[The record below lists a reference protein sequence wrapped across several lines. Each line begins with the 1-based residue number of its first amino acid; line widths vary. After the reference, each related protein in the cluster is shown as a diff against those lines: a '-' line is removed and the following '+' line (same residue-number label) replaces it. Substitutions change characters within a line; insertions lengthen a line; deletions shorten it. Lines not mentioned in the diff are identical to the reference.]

1 MKKIITIIGARP
13 QFIKASAI
21 SKAIRTQFASEL
33 EEILLHTGQHYDNN
47 MSQVFFDEL
56 EIPAPKYN
64 LNIGSGG
71 HGAQTAAML
80 SGIEEI
86 LVAEKPNALLV
97 YGDTNSTLAG
107 AIAASKIHIPVVHV
121 EAGIR
126 SFNKKMPEEINR
138 IMCDHLSTLL
148 FSPADSGIANLTK
161 EGFIHNPNLPVS
173 SDNPK
178 VFRCGDV
185 MLDVALNALKKAQE
199 LSLADLG
206 VCLHND
212 KFVLCTIHRDSN
224 TDHAERLNNILKA
237 ILDVSETEKVDVII
251 PLHPRTKKMMA
262 THLNDEN
269 KKRLAAASQIKI
281 IDPTGYLHTQYLL
294 SNCAL
299 VMTDSGGLQKEAY
312 FCQKPVVVLRTETE
326 WVELIAGGHA
336 AVCDDNGQLI
346 LATAKKMLHNPPAQ
360 WPNYYGDGKASEFI
374 CAKILELI

>member
-21 SKAIRTQFASEL
+21 SKAIRTHFDGQL

-56 EIPAPKYN
+56 EIPTPKYN

-71 HGAQTAAML
+71 HGTQTAAML

-86 LVAEKPNALLV
+86 LLAEKPNALLV

-161 EGFIHNPNLPVS
+161 EGFVYDQNKPVS
-173 SDNPK
+173 SDNPM

-185 MLDVALNALKKAQE
+185 MLDVAMNALKKAKGLN
-199 LSLADLG
+199 LSDLG
-206 VCLHND
+206 IALHNSQ
-212 KFVLCTIHRDSN
+212 FVLCTIHRDSN
-224 TDHAERLNNILKA
+224 TDHPKRLNKIFKA
-237 ILDVSETEKVDVII
+237 ILEVSENEKIDVII

-262 THLNDEN
+262 THLNDDIKN
-269 KKRLAAASQIKI
+269 RLSAAKQIKI
-281 IDPTGYLHTQYLL
+281 IDPTGYLHTQFLL
-294 SNCAL
+294 STCAL

-326 WVELIAGGHA
+326 WVELLAGGHA
-336 AVCDDNGQLI
+336 VVCDDNEELI
-346 LATAKKMLHNPPAQ
+346 LSTSNKMLKTPPAS
-360 WPNYYGDGKASEFI
+360 WPNYYGDGKAAEFI
-374 CAKILELI
+374 CSKILELI